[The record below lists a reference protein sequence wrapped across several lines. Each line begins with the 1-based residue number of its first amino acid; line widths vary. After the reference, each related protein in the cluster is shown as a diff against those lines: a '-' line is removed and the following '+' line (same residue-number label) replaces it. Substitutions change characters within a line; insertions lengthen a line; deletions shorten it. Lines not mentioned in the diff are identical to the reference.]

1 MTNRDVS
8 LEGAALLSDP
18 VHNRGTAFTEKER
31 STRHLEGLLPAGV
44 DDLSMQIKRVLGHLS
59 AKPTALEQYIYLQD
73 LCDRNETLFYATLMS
88 DPARF
93 VPIVYDPTIADAC
106 LTYGHIYRR
115 PQGMYVN
122 KRMKG
127 RLAAVLAN
135 WPVKDI
141 RFICVSSGGRI
152 LGLGDIGANGAPI
165 PIGKLQ
171 LYTGCAAVPPDCLL
185 PIHLDIGT
193 TNAAL
198 RADPLYTGLRDEPPS
213 PGEVDVL
220 VDEFMAAANQ
230 VFPGVCVHF
239 EDWRGSDAIRLLERY
254 KDKYLVYND
263 DIQGTASVTLAGLTT
278 ALQIKNERLADQIVL
293 FAGAGSAGI
302 GIANIIVEAMVDE
315 GRSREDARKRVT
327 LFDINGLIE
336 ASRTDLSPSQAVYAH
351 DLKPAR
357 DLAEAVAE
365 VKPTILIG
373 VSTVGGLFTEAVVRN
388 MAKKVDRP
396 IIFPLSNPTD
406 KAECTP
412 EQAYLWTDGK
422 ALVAAGVQ
430 FPDVTLDGKTFRP
443 GQANNFYIFP
453 AIGLA
458 VYATRPKRIDDRMFI
473 AAARGS
479 ADQVSQSDR
488 DKGMLFPPQDD
499 ILEAEITTASR
510 VAEYI
515 FEQGQG
521 TVDRPD
527 DIRAWIKAMTYKP
540 VYDAART

>member
-1 MTNRDVS
+1 MGGVD
-8 LEGAALLSDP
+8 LEGATLLNDP
-18 VHNRGTAFTEKER
+18 MRNRGTAFTVEER
-31 STRHLEGLLPAGV
+31 SKFHLEGLLPAAI
-44 DDLSMQIKRVLGHLS
+44 DDLPTQMKRVLDHLS

-73 LCDRNETLFYATLMS
+73 LCDRNETLFYATVMS

-115 PQGMYVN
+115 PQGMYLS

-127 RLAAVLAN
+127 RFAKVLGN
-135 WPVKDI
+135 WPEKDI
-141 RFICVSSGGRI
+141 RFICVTSGGRI

-185 PIHLDIGT
+185 PVHLDIGT
-193 TNAAL
+193 MNAAL

-213 PGEVDVL
+213 PDDIDAL
-220 VDEFMAAANQ
+220 VDEFVVAANQ

-239 EDWRGSDAIRLLERY
+239 EDWKGDDAIRLLARY

-278 ALQIKNERLADQIVL
+278 ALQIKNEKLADQTVL

-302 GIANIIVEAMVDE
+302 GIANMIVEAMVEE
-315 GRSREDARKRVT
+315 GLSREEARKRVT
-327 LFDINGLIE
+327 LFDVNGLIE
-336 ASRTDLSPSQAVYAH
+336 TSRKDLNPSQAVYAR
-351 DLKPAR
+351 DLKPTLE
-357 DLAEAVAE
+357 LAKAVAD
-365 VKPTILIG
+365 VSPTVLIG
-373 VSTVGGLFTEAVVRN
+373 VSTVGGLFTETVIRT
-388 MAKKVDRP
+388 MAKNVDRP
-396 IIFPLSNPTD
+396 IVFPLSNPTD

-412 EQAYLWTDGK
+412 EQAYEWTDGK

-430 FPDVTLDGKTFRP
+430 FPDVRLNGKTFHP

-458 VYATRPKRIDDRMFI
+458 VYTTRPRRIDDRMFI

-479 ADQVSQSDR
+479 ADQVSQAER
-488 DKGMLFPPQDD
+488 DKGMLFPSQDD
-499 ILEAEITTASR
+499 ILETELTTATR
-510 VAEYI
+510 IAEYI
-515 FEQGQG
+515 FDHSQA

-540 VYDAART
+540 VYSDGI